1 MLSLENP
8 FLNKETAFSEEERIE
23 LGLLGLLPPH
33 IESLDDQMKRAYEA
47 FSGYAT
53 DLEKYIYLHSLQ
65 DSNETLFY
73 RLVHDYPT
81 EMMPNIY
88 TPVVGAASLL
98 I

>member
-33 IESLDDQMKRAYEA
+33 IESLDDQVERAYEA

-73 RLVHDYPT
+73 R
-81 EMMPNIY
+81 
-88 TPVVGAASLL
+88 
-98 I
+98 